1 MKAEIRCGQCDKLLA
16 KGHATDIEIKCPRCG
31 TYNHMRATSTNQQAG
46 ELPRRD
52 SNGKKTISSTGTGRN
67 YAPN

>member
-1 MKAEIRCGQCDKLLA
+1 MKEEIRCGHCGRLLA

-31 TYNHMRATSTNQQAG
+31 TLNHLRTMSSSERAD
-46 ELPRRD
+46 ELPIRD

-67 YAPN
+67 